1 MINGKQKVFIE
12 LWANKEKTGMTAE
25 EIALEVGVT
34 KKTLYNWLKI
44 KEITEEVNKIAVANL
59 DAVIPAIAHQTEK
72 MINSGRSADIVKG
85 AEMFF
90 KIQDKLQMKDSLNS
104 RSVEMEKFKEG
115 LSMFLNALPKLF
127 GTDEVGIKLASE
139 VFGMAV
145 ISDIRRNPIENIT
158 DGDIDKFLLK
168 NSIN

>member
-1 MINGKQKVFIE
+1 MINEKQKIFIE

-34 KKTLYNWLKI
+34 KKTLYNWLKV
-44 KEITEEVNKIAVANL
+44 KEITEEVNKKAVANL

-72 MINSGRSADIVKG
+72 MINSGRSADVVKG

-104 RSVEMEKFKEG
+104 RSIEMEKFKEG
-115 LSMFLNALPKLF
+115 LSMFLNSLPELF
-127 GTDEVGIKLASE
+127 GVDEIGLKLASE
-139 VFGMAV
+139 MFGMAV
-145 ISDIRRNPIENIT
+145 VGEIRRNPIENIT
-158 DGDIDKFLLK
+158 DADIDKFLLE
-168 NSIN
+168 NRIN

>member
-1 MINGKQKVFIE
+1 MINEKQKIFIE

-34 KKTLYNWLKI
+34 KKTLYNWLKV

-72 MINSGRSADIVKG
+72 MINSGRSADVVKG

-104 RSVEMEKFKEG
+104 RSIEMEKFKEG
-115 LSMFLNALPKLF
+115 LSMFLNSLPELF
-127 GTDEVGIKLASE
+127 GVDEIGLKLASE
-139 VFGMAV
+139 MFGMAV
-145 ISDIRRNPIENIT
+145 VGEIRRNPIENIT
-158 DGDIDKFLLK
+158 DADIDKFLLE
-168 NSIN
+168 NRIN

>member
-1 MINGKQKVFIE
+1 MINEKQKVFIE

-44 KEITEEVNKIAVANL
+44 KEIQEEVNKIAVSNL

-72 MINSGRSADIVKG
+72 MINSGRSADVVKG

-90 KIQDKLQMKDSLNS
+90 KIQDKLHMKESLNS
-104 RSVEMEKFKEG
+104 RSVEMAKFERG
-115 LSMFLNALPKLF
+115 AEMFLNALPELF
-127 GTDEVGIKLASE
+127 GTDELGLKLASE
-139 VFGMAV
+139 MFGVA
-145 ISDIRRNPIENIT
+145 IIEDIRKKPIDNFTEA
-158 DGDIDKFLLK
+158 DIDKFLREHGQL
-168 NSIN
+168 